1 MTTMVSLRRGHD
13 VRYFT
18 NHGGAGG
25 CAGAM
30 AYYTKAGEPAGQWA
44 GRGAAK
50 LGLAGQVDPQVL
62 DRLFMDNIGPD
73 GEVLARRHQAHGD
86 EVAEQREVRAWR
98 RKHPYAS
105 AAELGEF
112 RAGLRA
118 KASQR
123 SVPYFDLTIS
133 AVKSVSVLHASY
145 RIAAMQARRAGRTAR
160 ADALDARAD
169 AIEGALMDAAR
180 DAIAWLEQQG
190 SERDADG
197 ARIPLSAG
205 VFTRTG
211 YHSST
216 TGEWRDGDGLAA
228 SLFLHHLSR
237 DGDPQLHVHVAFW
250 NRTQRG
256 DGADDKWRTL
266 YGRPL
271 FNGKLGLAPVPDRF
285 VEARMRQLGYVMET
299 REDGNGCEVAGVS
312 REVMAQFSSRGVS
325 IGPEL
330 AKLAAEYERVHGKP
344 PSKRTLWLLH
354 QQAGQR
360 TRRTKAESRRTVN
373 GQLHDEE
380 LTDAE
385 RLAEWEATTAAS
397 EMAALSQVWAE
408 TEKVARER
416 AHERSGGRIPVAPP
430 DAPGG
435 APAPLP
441 RVPDHKLTDF
451 EKRRAARIAVAEVQK
466 HHAAWGIAHLRFEI
480 HRALPPGVSEADVT
494 EIAALVV
501 SGRAGV
507 DAVQMGAV
515 ADIADVTP
523 LGVRR
528 SDGVSVY
535 RPPCAELWCTVDH
548 LNLEEHI
555 VTQAKAPR
563 RRLVPEAWAR
573 EQVARTDLNA
583 GQAEMVVQL
592 LTAQR
597 MTIPINAAAGSGKSH
612 ALGVFSRLWTT
623 YTGGRVIG
631 LTTSTN
637 ASRVLK
643 AEMDDAGAELAE
655 SYNIAQFVGKIEGS
669 DELRWPVPVHEGD
682 VIVIDEATQA
692 STADFALVQQA
703 ARRAGAF
710 LHPIGDTAQLG
721 SVEAGGI
728 FHLLVED
735 LGGPELT
742 EILRF
747 RHQWERDASVRIRA
761 GQVQAI
767 DVYDRRGRVRGADT
781 DAAMADAAKS
791 YLSDLLRGRDV
802 LLLAGSNGE
811 AAELARQV
819 QGMLRMMGRVGEGQ
833 VDLSDGNTAGV
844 GDRIRARLNA
854 SIDAD
859 GQLLSNRDTL
869 RITKVTTGS
878 VVAQRKTGPDTWSGQ
893 FTVPAAYLADNAEL
907 DYAGNAHV
915 AQGRTVDVGHLLV
928 SQTLSRRGLYVGMTR
943 GRHENFAHVETG
955 STASPGKPAY
965 EQATVESVIKG
976 VMERE
981 ASGLS
986 ATEQLRAA
994 QEWAGG
1000 SGHVLHLWSE
1010 TIHRSLY
1017 PQIDRQVMARL
1028 TPDQAHRY
1036 EREFAREA
1044 FHTRLREAQ
1053 LAGYDIGELVDRITA
1068 DSLDGARSISS
1079 VLHSRLDGLSLTAQ
1093 PEATWEQRTPFGA
1106 PQLSRDLA
1114 AGLDDRARELGLRAA
1129 ERPQPWLLDRLGV
1142 LPPDASPALRA
1153 DYERRAGIAASY
1165 REAAGITDPRQAI
1178 AVEPHTGNPGLE
1190 TFRRSA
1196 MNALEIPDEQ
1206 AVLHSMTIGQLEAA
1220 VAEGDRA
1227 IAFAPPEVSADL
1239 HAAAQ
1244 AQADAWAQH
1253 AEAQARGT
1261 QDEADGARDLAELMR
1276 EQQAGLEPKQAAYES
1291 WSEATAEKRDVAGKA
1306 AAELARRQAEQGVN
1320 DVASLVDWWRQ
1331 FEADAEAADRAI
1343 AAQQQAALDAG
1354 LPWPPVRA
1362 TGAEPED
1369 EAEPEPGWWEVF
1381 EQQAEA
1387 ADRAIAAQQQAA
1399 LDAGEPW
1406 PPRRPG
1412 LEPSP
1417 EPEPAR
1423 KREPKPEPVPEPHPE
1438 PEVPTL
1444 VEFEQPRSNEPAG
1457 SVEPGPE
1464 PEQEP
1469 EAARDEDAERARR
1482 LDELQARAEEAAGRI
1497 QADAEAESQS
1507 SEDYAV
1513 RQFRAEAELEA
1524 ESTGGWRAGI
1534 PEADMEPE
1542 A

>member
-1 MTTMVSLRRGHD
+1 MRW
-13 VRYFT
+13 
-18 NHGGAGG
+18 G
-25 CAGAM
+25 CSPGC
-30 AYYTKAGEPAGQWA
+30 
-44 GRGAAK
+44 
-50 LGLAGQVDPQVL
+50 
-62 DRLFMDNIGPD
+62 GP
-73 GEVLARRHQAHGD
+73 
-86 EVAEQREVRAWR
+86 
-98 RKHPYAS
+98 
-105 AAELGEF
+105 
-112 RAGLRA
+112 
-118 KASQR
+118 
-123 SVPYFDLTIS
+123 
-133 AVKSVSVLHASY
+133 
-145 RIAAMQARRAGRTAR
+145 
-160 ADALDARAD
+160 
-169 AIEGALMDAAR
+169 
-180 DAIAWLEQQG
+180 
-190 SERDADG
+190 
-197 ARIPLSAG
+197 
-205 VFTRTG
+205 
-211 YHSST
+211 
-216 TGEWRDGDGLAA
+216 
-228 SLFLHHLSR
+228 
-237 DGDPQLHVHVAFW
+237 
-250 NRTQRG
+250 
-256 DGADDKWRTL
+256 
-266 YGRPL
+266 
-271 FNGKLGLAPVPDRF
+271 
-285 VEARMRQLGYVMET
+285 
-299 REDGNGCEVAGVS
+299 
-312 REVMAQFSSRGVS
+312 
-325 IGPEL
+325 
-330 AKLAAEYERVHGKP
+330 
-344 PSKRTLWLLH
+344 
-354 QQAGQR
+354 
-360 TRRTKAESRRTVN
+360 
-373 GQLHDEE
+373 
-380 LTDAE
+380 
-385 RLAEWEATTAAS
+385 
-397 EMAALSQVWAE
+397 
-408 TEKVARER
+408 
-416 AHERSGGRIPVAPP
+416 
-430 DAPGG
+430 
-435 APAPLP
+435 
-441 RVPDHKLTDF
+441 
-451 EKRRAARIAVAEVQK
+451 
-466 HHAAWGIAHLRFEI
+466 
-480 HRALPPGVSEADVT
+480 
-494 EIAALVV
+494 
-501 SGRAGV
+501 
-507 DAVQMGAV
+507 
-515 ADIADVTP
+515 
-523 LGVRR
+523 
-528 SDGVSVY
+528 
-535 RPPCAELWCTVDH
+535 
-548 LNLEEHI
+548 
-555 VTQAKAPR
+555 
-563 RRLVPEAWAR
+563 
-573 EQVARTDLNA
+573 
-583 GQAEMVVQL
+583 
-592 LTAQR
+592 
-597 MTIPINAAAGSGKSH
+597 
-612 ALGVFSRLWTT
+612 T

-721 SVEAGGI
+721 AVEAGGI

-735 LGGPELT
+735 LDGPELT

-869 RITKVTTGS
+869 RITKVTAGS

-1079 VLHSRLDGLSLTAQ
+1079 VLHSRLDGLCLTAQ

-1114 AGLDDRARELGLRAA
+1114 AGLDDRARELGVRAA

-1178 AVEPHTGNPGLE
+1178 AVEPHTGNPELE

-1206 AVLHSMTIGQLEAA
+1206 AVLRSMTVGQLEAA

-1227 IAFAPPEVSADL
+1227 VAFAPPEVSADL

-1306 AAELARRQAEQGVN
+1306 AAELARRQAEQGVD

-1417 EPEPAR
+1417 EAEPAR

>member
-1 MTTMVSLRRGHD
+1 MRW
-13 VRYFT
+13 
-18 NHGGAGG
+18 G
-25 CAGAM
+25 CSPGC
-30 AYYTKAGEPAGQWA
+30 
-44 GRGAAK
+44 
-50 LGLAGQVDPQVL
+50 
-62 DRLFMDNIGPD
+62 GP
-73 GEVLARRHQAHGD
+73 
-86 EVAEQREVRAWR
+86 
-98 RKHPYAS
+98 
-105 AAELGEF
+105 
-112 RAGLRA
+112 
-118 KASQR
+118 
-123 SVPYFDLTIS
+123 
-133 AVKSVSVLHASY
+133 
-145 RIAAMQARRAGRTAR
+145 
-160 ADALDARAD
+160 
-169 AIEGALMDAAR
+169 
-180 DAIAWLEQQG
+180 
-190 SERDADG
+190 
-197 ARIPLSAG
+197 
-205 VFTRTG
+205 
-211 YHSST
+211 
-216 TGEWRDGDGLAA
+216 
-228 SLFLHHLSR
+228 
-237 DGDPQLHVHVAFW
+237 
-250 NRTQRG
+250 
-256 DGADDKWRTL
+256 
-266 YGRPL
+266 
-271 FNGKLGLAPVPDRF
+271 
-285 VEARMRQLGYVMET
+285 
-299 REDGNGCEVAGVS
+299 
-312 REVMAQFSSRGVS
+312 
-325 IGPEL
+325 
-330 AKLAAEYERVHGKP
+330 
-344 PSKRTLWLLH
+344 
-354 QQAGQR
+354 
-360 TRRTKAESRRTVN
+360 
-373 GQLHDEE
+373 
-380 LTDAE
+380 
-385 RLAEWEATTAAS
+385 
-397 EMAALSQVWAE
+397 
-408 TEKVARER
+408 
-416 AHERSGGRIPVAPP
+416 
-430 DAPGG
+430 
-435 APAPLP
+435 
-441 RVPDHKLTDF
+441 
-451 EKRRAARIAVAEVQK
+451 
-466 HHAAWGIAHLRFEI
+466 
-480 HRALPPGVSEADVT
+480 
-494 EIAALVV
+494 
-501 SGRAGV
+501 
-507 DAVQMGAV
+507 
-515 ADIADVTP
+515 
-523 LGVRR
+523 
-528 SDGVSVY
+528 
-535 RPPCAELWCTVDH
+535 
-548 LNLEEHI
+548 
-555 VTQAKAPR
+555 
-563 RRLVPEAWAR
+563 
-573 EQVARTDLNA
+573 
-583 GQAEMVVQL
+583 
-592 LTAQR
+592 
-597 MTIPINAAAGSGKSH
+597 
-612 ALGVFSRLWTT
+612 T

-721 SVEAGGI
+721 AVEAGGI

-735 LGGPELT
+735 LDGPELT

-869 RITKVTTGS
+869 RITKVTAGS

-955 STASPGKPAY
+955 STAPPGKPAY

-1079 VLHSRLDGLSLTAQ
+1079 VLHSRLDGLCLTAQ

-1114 AGLDDRARELGLRAA
+1114 AGLDDRARELGVRAA

-1178 AVEPHTGNPGLE
+1178 AVEPHTGNPELE

-1196 MNALEIPDEQ
+1196 MIALEIPDEQ
-1206 AVLHSMTIGQLEAA
+1206 AVLRSMTVGQLEAA

-1227 IAFAPPEVSADL
+1227 VAFAPPEVSANL

-1244 AQADAWAQH
+1244 AQADAWAQN
-1253 AEAQARGT
+1253 AEAQAKGT

-1306 AAELARRQAEQGVN
+1306 AAELARRQAEQGVD

-1354 LPWPPVRA
+1354 LPWPP
-1362 TGAEPED
+1362 
-1369 EAEPEPGWWEVF
+1369 
-1381 EQQAEA
+1381 
-1387 ADRAIAAQQQAA
+1387 
-1399 LDAGEPW
+1399 
-1406 PPRRPG
+1406 
-1412 LEPSP
+1412 
-1417 EPEPAR
+1417 
-1423 KREPKPEPVPEPHPE
+1423 
-1438 PEVPTL
+1438 
-1444 VEFEQPRSNEPAG
+1444 
-1457 SVEPGPE
+1457 
-1464 PEQEP
+1464 
-1469 EAARDEDAERARR
+1469 ERARR
-1482 LDELQARAEEAAGRI
+1482 PHRRMRPNL
-1497 QADAEAESQS
+1497 S
-1507 SEDYAV
+1507 
-1513 RQFRAEAELEA
+1513 
-1524 ESTGGWRAGI
+1524 RAGGRCSSNRLRRLTGRSPRSSRPRLTPVNLGRHAGLGSSLRPKPSLHVSVSPNPSRCLSLI
-1534 PEADMEPE
+1534 LSRKFRRSLNSSSHVRTNRPVLLNPDPNRNRNRRRRGMRTPNGPGGSMSCRPGPRKPLAGSRPTPKPSPSRRRTMRCGSSGRRLNWKPRAPAGGGPGYPRRTWNRRPKRGRLYEP
-1542 A
+1542 ANGGCCRRGLALVAA